1 MLIFLMRPQARARTL
16 VWVSAG
22 TPDPACHQL
31 CCRELTL
38 EGSAFRTLIMGTNL
52 PPDFWLSLLSAAK
65 SHNAP
70 LEPQEASE
78 RAEHRGTPI
87 SRGASLPFPVFA
99 QGTIRVPGKDGRSPK
114 RREGVLEIPQFH
126 VHPHVLRNP
135 WRSWH
140 KHPAPAPGKGSSS
153 HSRNG

>member
-1 MLIFLMRPQARARTL
+1 
-16 VWVSAG
+16 
-22 TPDPACHQL
+22 
-31 CCRELTL
+31 
-38 EGSAFRTLIMGTNL
+38 MGTNL

-114 RREGVLEIPQFH
+114 RREGVLEIPPVPHAEEPMEILAQTPGPSAWEGIFLTLQEWVESWGFFH
-126 VHPHVLRNP
+126 LRNY
-135 WRSWH
+135 SEI
-140 KHPAPAPGKGSSS
+140 A
-153 HSRNG
+153 